1 MHVQGRP
8 VRAKADAGSIADLG
22 ALSVLA
28 TGEHDPDMKRDVRAP
43 VIRLLTVSQA
53 AVELGVTPVDVDRLV
68 ETGDLHAV
76 NVSPHGGRRF
86 WPADVDACASGLDG
100 SIAADVD
107 RTTAIAVDASASVID
122 LPSDSPATP
131 VLPPHRARAKIDHA
145 PMHPRWPRYEVA
157 TERPA
162 SSYLAFRDAE
172 HVTQYLRARQTLDV
186 DLASSVHGETK
197 RPAELVSA

>member
-1 MHVQGRP
+1 
-8 VRAKADAGSIADLG
+8 
-22 ALSVLA
+22 
-28 TGEHDPDMKRDVRAP
+28 MKRDVRAP

-53 AVELGVTPVDVDRLV
+53 AVALGLTPVDVDRLV
-68 ETGDLHAV
+68 ETGDLHVV

-86 WPADVDACASGLDG
+86 WPADVDACASARDG

-107 RTTAIAVDASASVID
+107 RTTAIAVAAATSVID
-122 LPSDSPATP
+122 LPSNAPAATG
-131 VLPPHRARAKIDHA
+131 LPPHRSRPRLDHA
-145 PMHPRWPRYEVA
+145 PIHPRWPRYEAA

-186 DLASSVHGETK
+186 DLASSVHGEPK
-197 RPAELVSA
+197 RPAELVPA

>member
-1 MHVQGRP
+1 MHERWRP
-8 VRAKADAGSIADLG
+8 VRSGAGAGSIADLG
-22 ALSVLA
+22 ALSVRT

-53 AVELGVTPVDVDRLV
+53 AVELGLTPVDVDRLV

-86 WPADVDACASGLDG
+86 WPADIDACASGLDG
-100 SIAADVD
+100 SIAPDVGRAD
-107 RTTAIAVDASASVID
+107 TIAVAAPVSAVD
-122 LPSDSPATP
+122 LPSDTTAVRVP
-131 VLPPHRARAKIDHA
+131 PPHRSRAKFNHA
-145 PMHPRWPRYEVA
+145 PSHPRWPRYEVA

-186 DLASSVHGETK
+186 DLAGSVHGEAK
-197 RPAELVSA
+197 RPIELVSA